1 MTTILLADIDEAR
14 LEELS
19 SIIQAAKPDW
29 EVVALTSAADVL
41 QCASND
47 DIHCVVTDY
56 DLQDSNG
63 IDLLKNIQIKHPNIV
78 RLTVSANQHHDVV
91 QKSTVASHRFVER
104 TVPDEVLVGAI
115 ECSLRLKNLL
125 SDASLTQCMSEIRT
139 LPSLPEIY
147 QQMVSELT
155 APQSSLQN
163 IARIIES
170 DNALTVTVLKIVNSA
185 FYGLNQRVE
194 SVSHGVALLGV
205 HLIKNITLTAK
216 VFAQFQG
223 SKQQL
228 LKLQQLNDGA
238 NRTGALANQFAR
250 LSGVSRSAV
259 DHAQIAGMLSNIGE
273 LVELSRATKESS
285 EGLEANIQG
294 EANIQAKNNMRA
306 SIELQGAYLLRLW
319 SLPDPV
325 VEAVAMQYESPPFSK
340 VAITPLIILHAIR
353 YLEQNFSEL
362 IRKDACSAYLEQIV
376 STKIANLWID
386 AYNDLQA
393 LTSHTNV
400 DG

>member
-285 EGLEANIQG
+285 EDLEANIQG

-353 YLEQNFSEL
+353 YLEQNFSDP
-362 IRKDACSAYLEQIV
+362 IQKDACSAYLEQIV
-376 STKIANLWID
+376 STKIASLWID